1 MRLLSRADQQQ
12 IANSVIADPE
22 QHTTMD
28 RSGAVRSV
36 QAANITLPEEELA
49 EIWTPM
55 HLERL
60 ARTYWKYL
68 SRVTL
73 GLIRVEYTATERA
86 IVLVRRPFVLLRFQA
101 PDYELSADR
110 GIVRWPI
117 RNGILVARPDYGHL
131 EIDVR
136 LCPSD
141 SVGYGK
147 IHVEL
152 EVANFSPAIASWLGR
167 WAYTITQARIHVMV
181 THGFLRS
188 LARLELEESAV
199 GRFADD
205 GDDSPFP
212 RAGEP
217 PVNVGD
223 TPWLA
228 WAGIAAAVA
237 TAASLLYLRLGA
249 KRRRRSR
256 AERLRRRLSRSGSR

>member
-1 MRLLSRADQQQ
+1 MKLLFGQDEQV
-12 IANSVIADPE
+12 ANSVIADPE

-28 RSGAVRSV
+28 PSGAVRSV
-36 QAANITLPEEELA
+36 QAATITMPEDELVQ
-49 EIWTPM
+49 IWTAR

-86 IVLVRRPFVLLRFQA
+86 IVFLARPLVLLRFSA
-101 PDYELSADR
+101 PDYEMSPDR

-136 LCPSD
+136 RWPSD
-141 SVGYGK
+141 RPGYER

-152 EVANFSPAIASWLGR
+152 EVANFSPSIASWLGR
-167 WAYTITQARIHVMV
+167 WVYTITQARIHVMI

-199 GRFADD
+199 GRFAED
-205 GDDSPFP
+205 GDDSPSP
-212 RAGEP
+212 RAGDP

-228 WAGIAAAVA
+228 WAGIAAAV
-237 TAASLLYLRLGA
+237 TVAAALAYLRLGA
-249 KRRRRSR
+249 QWPRRSR
-256 AERLRRRLSRSGSR
+256 AQRVRRRLRLRR